1 MDTRSPQP
9 AAPSL
14 MALLGGILNDAKD
27 LLIQELT
34 LARLEGQDELR
45 QIKTAALLLG
55 IGIAV
60 STVGGMLLSLMLVH
74 ILVAYTDVPLW
85 GCYGIVGSV
94 VAVLGGVLLAA
105 GTHKAEKID
114 VLPQTVETMKE
125 NAQWLTE
132 QMTSDMI
139 SRTPARQ

>member
-1 MDTRSPQP
+1 
-9 AAPSL
+9 

-27 LLIQELT
+27 LLVQQLT

-45 QIKTAALLLG
+45 QIKTAALLLS

-74 ILVAYTDVPLW
+74 MLVAYTDVPLW

-105 GTHKAEKID
+105 GTHKAEEID

>member
-1 MDTRSPQP
+1 
-9 AAPSL
+9 

-27 LLIQELT
+27 LLVQELT

-55 IGIAV
+55 IGIGV

-74 ILVAYTDVPLW
+74 MLVAYTDVPLW
-85 GCYGIVGSV
+85 GCYGVVGSV

-105 GTHKAEKID
+105 GTHKAEEID

>member
-1 MDTRSPQP
+1 
-9 AAPSL
+9 

-27 LLIQELT
+27 LLVQQLT

-74 ILVAYTDVPLW
+74 MLVAYTDVPLW

-105 GTHKAEKID
+105 GTHKAEEID

>member
-14 MALLGGILNDAKD
+14 VALLGGIMKDAKN
-27 LLIQELT
+27 LLLQELM
-34 LARLEGQDELR
+34 LAKLEGQDELR
-45 QIKTAALLLG
+45 HIKTAALLLG
-55 IGIAV
+55 IGIGV
-60 STVGGMLLSLMLVH
+60 STVGGMLLSMMLVH
-74 ILVAYTDVPLW
+74 VLAAYTDVPLW

-105 GTHKAEKID
+105 GTHKVEEID

-132 QMTSDMI
+132 QMTSDAI
-139 SRTPARQ
+139 SRTPVRP

>member
-1 MDTRSPQP
+1 
-9 AAPSL
+9 

-27 LLIQELT
+27 LLVQQLM

-45 QIKTAALLLG
+45 QIKTAALLLS

-74 ILVAYTDVPLW
+74 MLVAYTDVPLW

-105 GTHKAEKID
+105 GTHKAEEID

>member
-27 LLIQELT
+27 LLVQELT

-55 IGIAV
+55 IGIGV

-74 ILVAYTDVPLW
+74 MLVAYTDVPLW

-105 GTHKAEKID
+105 GTHKAEEID

>member
-27 LLIQELT
+27 LLVQELT

-45 QIKTAALLLG
+45 QIKTASLLLG
-55 IGIAV
+55 IGIGV

-74 ILVAYTDVPLW
+74 MLVAYTDVPLW

-105 GTHKAEKID
+105 GTHKAEEID

>member
-1 MDTRSPQP
+1 MDIRSPQP

-27 LLIQELT
+27 LLVQELT

-55 IGIAV
+55 IGIGV

-74 ILVAYTDVPLW
+74 MLVAYTDVPLW

-105 GTHKAEKID
+105 GTHKAEGID

>member
-9 AAPSL
+9 AVPSL
-14 MALLGGILNDAKD
+14 AALLGGIMKDAKD
-27 LLIQELT
+27 LLVQELT
-34 LARLEGQDELR
+34 LAQLEGQDELS

-55 IGIAV
+55 IGIGV
-60 STVGGMLLSLMLVH
+60 SAVGGMLLSMMLVH
-74 ILVAYTDVPLW
+74 VLAAYTDMPLW

-105 GTHKAEKID
+105 GTHKAEEIN
-114 VLPQTVETMKE
+114 VLPQTVETIKE

-132 QMTSDMI
+132 QMTSDTI
-139 SRTPARQ
+139 SRTPVRP

>member
-1 MDTRSPQP
+1 
-9 AAPSL
+9 

-27 LLIQELT
+27 LLVQELT

-55 IGIAV
+55 IGIGV

-74 ILVAYTDVPLW
+74 MLVAYTDVPLW

-105 GTHKAEKID
+105 GTHKAEDID

-132 QMTSDMI
+132 QMTSDTI
-139 SRTPARQ
+139 SRTPVRP